1 MQLDIYKA
9 LKSINIEEQLV
20 SSVIQSMEA
29 HIDGRI
35 SQVAQ
40 PILAKLDSV
49 QARFNGLQSSLQA
62 KLDGVQSS
70 LGTKIDAMA
79 QIKGET
85 EKASEMRAQRA
96 RWVIATAVGAVTATL
111 TILKAL
117 GYL

>member
-40 PILAKLDSV
+40 PILAKLDALQLGTS
-49 QARFNGLQSSLQA
+49 ARFDALQSSL
-62 KLDGVQSS
+62 GS
-70 LGTKIDAMA
+70 KIDAIA
-79 QIKGET
+79 QIKTET
-85 EKASEMRAQRA
+85 ERAAELRSTRA
-96 RWVIATAVGAVTATL
+96 RWAIGTAVGAVTATL
-111 TILKAL
+111 AILKAL